1 MSGDLSCPAC
11 GAELDLAVLFAHQAD
26 AQALARLVSVS
37 VPLGARVLQ
46 YVALHTPAKQRLTA
60 AKKIKLVLSLLPDLE
75 RQAITRAGRDWPVPL
90 ALWAQ
95 GIDQMLATRD
105 AGRLDLPLKG
115 HGYLYAVL
123 QGLADKAEAAQEQ
136 QALTEQRS
144 QATRGAVTVRGVAMG
159 IGDALQAVY
168 GGSNTAMPE
177 AAKAA
182 PKVAPGVPAE
192 HRMRI
197 AELLGK
203 APKAP
208 KPDAEAGGAV

>member
-1 MSGDLSCPAC
+1 MSGPDLSCPAC

-60 AKKIKLVLSLLPDLE
+60 AKKIKLVMQLLPDLE
-75 RQAITRAGRDWPVPL
+75 RQAITRVGRVWPVPL

-123 QGLADKAEAAQEQ
+123 QALADRAEAVQEQ
-136 QALTEQRS
+136 AALVEQRA
-144 QATRGAVTVRGVAMG
+144 QATRGTVTVQGQPMG
-159 IGDALQAVY
+159 IGDALHAVY
-168 GGSNTAMPE
+168 GPRPTTMPAASQKTAPPSDE
-177 AAKAA
+177 IRAKLAAL
-182 PKVAPGVPAE
+182 
-192 HRMRI
+192 R
-197 AELLGK
+197 GK
-203 APKAP
+203 ATPTPATTPK
-208 KPDAEAGGAV
+208 E

>member
-1 MSGDLSCPAC
+1 MSGPDLSCPAC

-26 AQALARLVSVS
+26 QQALARLVSVS

-60 AKKIKLVLSLLPDLE
+60 AKKIKLVMQLLPDLE
-75 RQAITRAGRDWPVPL
+75 RQAITRVGRVWPVPL

-105 AGRLDLPLKG
+105 AGRLDLPIKG

-136 QALTEQRS
+136 QALTEQRA
-144 QATRGAVTVRGVAMG
+144 QATRGTVTVRGEAMG
-159 IGDALQAVY
+159 IGDALHKVY

-177 AAKAA
+177 VSKSA

-197 AELLGK
+197 AEILGK
-203 APKAP
+203 TARGA
-208 KPDAEAGGAV
+208 KP

>member
-1 MSGDLSCPAC
+1 MSAADLSCPAC

-46 YVALHTPAKQRLTA
+46 YIALHTPTKQRLTA

-75 RQAITRAGRDWPVPL
+75 RQAITSAGRDWSVPL

-123 QGLADKAEAAQEQ
+123 QGLADKAEASAEQ
-136 QALTEQRS
+136 QAEAQRRTGVPS
-144 QATRGAVTVRGVAMG
+144 GTVTVRGQAMG
-159 IGDALQAVY
+159 IGAALATVY
-168 GGSNTAMPE
+168 GGQDPTLAALDERDRKAAPMPE
-177 AAKAA
+177 AVRQKM
-182 PKVAPGVPAE
+182 AE
-192 HRMRI
+192 MGSKRS
-197 AELLGK
+197 AST
-203 APKAP
+203 
-208 KPDAEAGGAV
+208 

>member
-1 MSGDLSCPAC
+1 MSAADLSCPAC

-46 YVALHTPAKQRLTA
+46 YIALHTPTKQRLTA

-75 RQAITRAGRDWPVPL
+75 RQAITRAGRDWSVPL

-123 QGLADKAEAAQEQ
+123 QGLADKAEASAEQ
-136 QALTEQRS
+136 QAEAQRRTGVPS
-144 QATRGAVTVRGVAMG
+144 GTVTVRGQAMG
-159 IGDALQAVY
+159 IGAALATVY
-168 GGSNTAMPE
+168 GGQDPTL
-177 AAKAA
+177 AALDERDRKAA
-182 PKVAPGVPAE
+182 PMPDSVRQKLAE
-192 HRMRI
+192 MGSKRS
-197 AELLGK
+197 AST
-203 APKAP
+203 
-208 KPDAEAGGAV
+208 

>member
-1 MSGDLSCPAC
+1 MSAADLSCPAC

-46 YVALHTPAKQRLTA
+46 YIALHTPTKQRLTA

-75 RQAITRAGRDWPVPL
+75 RQAITRAGRDWSVPL

-123 QGLADKAEAAQEQ
+123 QGLADKAEATAEQ
-136 QALTEQRS
+136 QAEAQRRTGVPS
-144 QATRGAVTVRGVAMG
+144 GTVTVRGQAMG
-159 IGDALQAVY
+159 IGAALATVY
-168 GGSNTAMPE
+168 GGQDPTLAALDERDRKAAPMPE
-177 AAKAA
+177 AVRQKM
-182 PKVAPGVPAE
+182 AE
-192 HRMRI
+192 MGSKRS
-197 AELLGK
+197 ASN
-203 APKAP
+203 
-208 KPDAEAGGAV
+208 